1 LHAEQHFEYHR
12 AVHAGEVLSVSVRP
26 GRTWEKQGR
35 RGGLLHFGE
44 SVTEYRAE
52 DGELV
57 VTVRS
62 VGVRTDQTVK
72 D

>member
-1 LHAEQHFEYHR
+1 
-12 AVHAGEVLSVSVRP
+12 
-26 GRTWEKQGR
+26 
-35 RGGLLHFGE
+35 
-44 SVTEYRAE
+44 VTEYRAE